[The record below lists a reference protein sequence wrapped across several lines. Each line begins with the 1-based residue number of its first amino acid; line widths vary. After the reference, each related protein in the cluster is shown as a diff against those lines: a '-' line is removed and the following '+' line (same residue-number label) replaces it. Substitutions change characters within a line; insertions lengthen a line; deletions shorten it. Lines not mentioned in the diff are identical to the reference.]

1 MLLGKGKR
9 SSLFY
14 HVSDQWKSKFCKIV
28 KVPLDAT
35 QQRRRSGWEAHQLT
49 SSQNYRVGVSS
60 LLIGDPSTWQQKE
73 GGCIIIFYNFYK
85 QMEIKNWLKIL
96 KKKLKC
102 QTNLEVFLQR

>member
-1 MLLGKGKR
+1 MLQGKGKR

-35 QQRRRSGWEAHQLT
+35 QQRRRSGWEAQQLT

-60 LLIGDPSTWQQKE
+60 LLIGDPSTRQQKE
-73 GGCIIIFYNFYK
+73 EVVFNIFYNFYK
-85 QMEIKNWLKIL
+85 QMEIKNW
-96 KKKLKC
+96 
-102 QTNLEVFLQR
+102 